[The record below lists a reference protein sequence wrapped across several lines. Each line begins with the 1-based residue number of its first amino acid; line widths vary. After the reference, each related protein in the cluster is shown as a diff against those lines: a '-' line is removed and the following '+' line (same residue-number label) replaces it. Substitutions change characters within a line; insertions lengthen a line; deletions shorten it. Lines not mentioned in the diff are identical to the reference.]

1 MENEQ
6 NCQINKKKD
15 RHGANN
21 PMFGRKHSDEARRKQ
36 SEAAK
41 KRNMEFQKWKAAN
54 KPMTM
59 DERARQFN
67 NQRRNQKSDMEGIRQ
82 QYIDMVTRFEEARWI
97 SVQYWMLQDFK
108 KWYDKHQDTLTDEEK
123 EYLKENIRL
132 RRKGTRTYYP
142 R

>member
-1 MENEQ
+1 
-6 NCQINKKKD
+6 
-15 RHGANN
+15 
-21 PMFGRKHSDEARRKQ
+21 
-36 SEAAK
+36 
-41 KRNMEFQKWKAAN
+41 
-54 KPMTM
+54 
-59 DERARQFN
+59 
-67 NQRRNQKSDMEGIRQ
+67 MEGIRQ